1 MVKNANNESQ
11 TNIIIAF
18 KSGQPRMCGTQAAQQ
33 QEHNLKGTINYI
45 TRFLGSSPDQLRE
58 YESKDDF
65 VMHDF
70 DVDS

>member
-1 MVKNANNESQ
+1 MH
-11 TNIIIAF
+11 
-18 KSGQPRMCGTQAAQQ
+18 GLQAAQQ